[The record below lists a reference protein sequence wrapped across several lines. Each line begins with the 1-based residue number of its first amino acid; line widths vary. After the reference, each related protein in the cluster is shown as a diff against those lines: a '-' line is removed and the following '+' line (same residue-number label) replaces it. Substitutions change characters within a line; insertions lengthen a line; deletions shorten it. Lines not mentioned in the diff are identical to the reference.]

1 DGDGRVRVSNT
12 KDQKVSIPVNDIEA
26 RSLGPTLMPDGLV
39 DYLTRAELVDL
50 VRFLSELGKVGPHA
64 VSKARLVRRWQ
75 VLEATREAYTVL
87 SRTRLAT
94 VADKDAKLTWNP
106 AYSEVSGTLPL
117 DTVPRF
123 QWGNQPHA

>member
-1 DGDGRVRVSNT
+1 EANGELVLRNNE
-12 KDQKVSIPVNDIEA
+12 DQEVSIPVKDIEE
-26 RSLGPTLMPDGLV
+26 RSLGPSLMPDGLV